1 MISRDSLWFQ
11 SFIVGR
17 QGKREK
23 VEREKRKRRGKRRAR
38 SESKKGESLKR
49 ARRGQADPFIVNW
62 AIR

>member
-11 SFIVGR
+11 SFIVER
-17 QGKREK
+17 QRKREK